1 MRDINRIYDI
11 VVKIQDMWE
20 HYSDQRLGQ
29 LIENYLVKDGEDLFY
44 IEDEEL
50 SQRLTDKLSW
60 IDW

>member
-11 VVKIQDMWE
+11 VIKIQDLWE